1 MKNQID
7 RKKTLQEAE
16 IHLKGLKSRIGNN
29 NNFDQQLV
37 KINIENTQS
46 LINSIKNNEK
56 LIG

>member
-16 IHLKGLKSRIGNN
+16 IHLKGLKSRIGNSN
-29 NNFDQQLV
+29 YDQQLV

-56 LIG
+56 IIG

>member
-1 MKNQID
+1 MKQID

-16 IHLKGLKSRIGNN
+16 IHLKGLKSRIGNSN
-29 NNFDQQLV
+29 QQLV

-46 LINSIKNNEK
+46 LINSIKNNEP

>member
-1 MKNQID
+1 MRKETD

-16 IHLKGLKSRIGNN
+16 IHLKGLKSRIGNSKY
-29 NNFDQQLV
+29 DQQLV

-46 LINSIKNNEK
+46 LINSIKNNEL

>member
-1 MKNQID
+1 MKQID

-16 IHLKGLKSRIGNN
+16 IHLKGLKSRIGNSN
-29 NNFDQQLV
+29 YDQQLV

-46 LINSIKNNEK
+46 LINSIKNNEP